1 MKGDGRR
8 QRKRGRF
15 PARHGWVQR
24 AEGRLL
30 MRYRTKVVL
39 ALSLLTIFTNG
50 LLLWLSYRSASGL
63 LFAQIQSKVLS
74 VAATSALFVDGAA
87 HESLRTGEDETSAAY
102 TRLAATLRRV
112 RDANRRD
119 DVFAKFVYTMRPDAA
134 DPAKWHYVVD
144 AEEQTAEKSH
154 IGDAVEYKSADR
166 TGFSLVA
173 PRAEMAFSTDQFGT
187 WLSANAPIHDAAGRA
202 VGVLG
207 VDIDAAGV
215 LAEQRRLFTAGMI
228 ALAIAVVVAL
238 VCSLALSRWVSSPL
252 SRLKTAVE
260 AIAEGKLETRVD
272 VKRRDEFG
280 EVGAAINA
288 MAGALRER
296 ETLKGALARYVSQHV
311 AENIIAHNKLPELKG
326 GRRRIT
332 VLFCDIRNFTRFAN
346 ALPPEEVVAFLN
358 AYFAEM
364 IEAIFTHQGTLD
376 KFLGDGL
383 MAVFG
388 APLDDPQ
395 HELHAVTAALEMQRR
410 LAKLRE
416 RWHGEK
422 AEIAS
427 GIGIHTGDAIVGNIG
442 SEQRMEYTAIGDTVN
457 IASRLEAATKE
468 HRCEILLSESTAE
481 GLGDA
486 FVLRRIDDIQCRGV
500 AQPLTIYAV
509 EGTSPLLRG

>member
-1 MKGDGRR
+1 
-8 QRKRGRF
+8 
-15 PARHGWVQR
+15 
-24 AEGRLL
+24 

-50 LLLWLSYRSASGL
+50 LLLWLSYRSASAL

-74 VAATSALFVDGAA
+74 VATTAALFVDGGA
-87 HESLRTGEDETSAAY
+87 HDHLRTREDEASVAY
-102 TRLAATLRRV
+102 AQLAATLRRV
-112 RDANRRD
+112 RDANQRD
-119 DVFAKFVYTMRPDAA
+119 DVFARFIYTIRPDPA
-134 DPAKWHYVVD
+134 DPTKWLYVVD
-144 AEEQTAEKSH
+144 AEEQADEKSH
-154 IGDAVEYKSADR
+154 IGDPVEFKSEDQ
-166 TGFSLVA
+166 TGFSLAA
-173 PRAEMAFSTDQFGT
+173 PRSETAFSTDQFGT
-187 WLSANAPIHDAAGRA
+187 WLSANAPIRDAAGKA

-215 LAEQRRLFTAGMI
+215 LAEQRRLFTSGLI

-238 VCSLALSRWVSSPL
+238 ICSFALSRWVSSPL
-252 SRLKTAVE
+252 SRLKMAVE
-260 AIAEGKLETRVD
+260 AIAQGKLETRVD

-288 MAGALRER
+288 MAIALRER

-311 AENIIAHNKLPELKG
+311 AENIIADNKLPELKG

-358 AYFAEM
+358 EYFAEM
-364 IEAIFTHQGTLD
+364 IEAIFRNQGTLD

-395 HELHAVTAALEMQRR
+395 HELHAVTAALEMQQR
-410 LAKLRE
+410 LASLRE
-416 RWHGEK
+416 RWHGDK

-457 IASRLEAATKE
+457 IASRLEFATKE
-468 HRCEILLSESTAE
+468 HRCEILLSESTVEA
-481 GLGDA
+481 LGDA
-486 FVLRRIDDIQCRGV
+486 FSLRRIGDIQCRGV

-509 EGTSPLLRG
+509 EGARPA